1 MPAIRRLRQPPP
13 STTARQANELSLKLR
28 WQTTF
33 QPAATVPFSP
43 RREHRCSG
51 AGVGGGLR
59 VGRLVRLG
67 SILVGIIL
75 IVGFADTGGKAE
87 TADATDALGDTE
99 DTLGATK
106 DTLGAT
112 EDTLDATEDALDATE
127 IAVGATG
134 IAVGATEMMAGA
146 AGTRAGATGATGIT
160 AGTTGLTGI
169 IEVTSGATGVCSE
182 AGTDCVV
189 RAALP
194 RVKGSADRAARSG
207 TDSFRALEPMVITAP
222 TSTPTVMLSVAAVR
236 VVPIRRCIAPASLPV
251 EVVVLE
257 VAIVPGTL
265 THGYRSAVPRRSHRP
280 DRAHR
285 RVATDRWDEDSAQP
299 AAGWQTARST
309 ADGDFLVRTVPGPAT
324 RKTYRC
330 PGCQQ
335 SIGPGTAHLVV
346 WPAWTG
352 HEDGVEHRR
361 HWHTGCWNR
370 RAERGGPGALPR

>member
-28 WQTTF
+28 WQNTF

-67 SILVGIIL
+67 SILVSIIL

-99 DTLGATK
+99 DTL
-106 DTLGAT
+106 
-112 EDTLDATEDALDATE
+112 DATEDALDATE

-134 IAVGATEMMAGA
+134 IAIGATEMMAGA
-146 AGTRAGATGATGIT
+146 AGTRAGATGIT

-194 RVKGSADRAARSG
+194 RVKGAPIERPGR
-207 TDSFRALEPMVITAP
+207 EPT
-222 TSTPTVMLSVAAVR
+222 
-236 VVPIRRCIAPASLPV
+236 
-251 EVVVLE
+251 
-257 VAIVPGTL
+257 
-265 THGYRSAVPRRSHRP
+265 RSAR
-280 DRAHR
+280 
-285 RVATDRWDEDSAQP
+285 
-299 AAGWQTARST
+299 
-309 ADGDFLVRTVPGPAT
+309 
-324 RKTYRC
+324 
-330 PGCQQ
+330 
-335 SIGPGTAHLVV
+335 
-346 WPAWTG
+346 
-352 HEDGVEHRR
+352 
-361 HWHTGCWNR
+361 WNR
-370 RAERGGPGALPR
+370 W

>member
-28 WQTTF
+28 WQNTF

-99 DTLGATK
+99 DTLDATE
-106 DTLGAT
+106 DALGAT

-134 IAVGATEMMAGA
+134 IAIGATEMMAGA
-146 AGTRAGATGATGIT
+146 AGTRAGATGIT

-194 RVKGSADRAARSG
+194 RVKGAPIERPGR
-207 TDSFRALEPMVITAP
+207 EPT
-222 TSTPTVMLSVAAVR
+222 
-236 VVPIRRCIAPASLPV
+236 
-251 EVVVLE
+251 
-257 VAIVPGTL
+257 
-265 THGYRSAVPRRSHRP
+265 RSAR
-280 DRAHR
+280 
-285 RVATDRWDEDSAQP
+285 
-299 AAGWQTARST
+299 
-309 ADGDFLVRTVPGPAT
+309 
-324 RKTYRC
+324 
-330 PGCQQ
+330 
-335 SIGPGTAHLVV
+335 
-346 WPAWTG
+346 
-352 HEDGVEHRR
+352 
-361 HWHTGCWNR
+361 WNR
-370 RAERGGPGALPR
+370 W

>member
-28 WQTTF
+28 WQNTF

-99 DTLGATK
+99 DTL
-106 DTLGAT
+106 
-112 EDTLDATEDALDATE
+112 DATEDALDATE

-134 IAVGATEMMAGA
+134 IAIGATEMMAGA
-146 AGTRAGATGATGIT
+146 AGTRAGATGIT

-194 RVKGSADRAARSG
+194 RVKGAPIERPGR
-207 TDSFRALEPMVITAP
+207 EPT
-222 TSTPTVMLSVAAVR
+222 
-236 VVPIRRCIAPASLPV
+236 
-251 EVVVLE
+251 
-257 VAIVPGTL
+257 
-265 THGYRSAVPRRSHRP
+265 RSAR
-280 DRAHR
+280 
-285 RVATDRWDEDSAQP
+285 
-299 AAGWQTARST
+299 
-309 ADGDFLVRTVPGPAT
+309 
-324 RKTYRC
+324 
-330 PGCQQ
+330 
-335 SIGPGTAHLVV
+335 
-346 WPAWTG
+346 
-352 HEDGVEHRR
+352 
-361 HWHTGCWNR
+361 WNR
-370 RAERGGPGALPR
+370 W

>member
-28 WQTTF
+28 WQNTF

-99 DTLGATK
+99 DTL
-106 DTLGAT
+106 
-112 EDTLDATEDALDATE
+112 DATEDALDATE

-134 IAVGATEMMAGA
+134 IAIGATEMMAGA
-146 AGTRAGATGATGIT
+146 AGTRAGATGIT
-160 AGTTGLTGI
+160 AGTTGFTGI

-194 RVKGSADRAARSG
+194 RVKGAPIERPGR
-207 TDSFRALEPMVITAP
+207 EPT
-222 TSTPTVMLSVAAVR
+222 
-236 VVPIRRCIAPASLPV
+236 
-251 EVVVLE
+251 
-257 VAIVPGTL
+257 
-265 THGYRSAVPRRSHRP
+265 RSAR
-280 DRAHR
+280 
-285 RVATDRWDEDSAQP
+285 
-299 AAGWQTARST
+299 
-309 ADGDFLVRTVPGPAT
+309 
-324 RKTYRC
+324 
-330 PGCQQ
+330 
-335 SIGPGTAHLVV
+335 
-346 WPAWTG
+346 
-352 HEDGVEHRR
+352 
-361 HWHTGCWNR
+361 WNR
-370 RAERGGPGALPR
+370 W